1 MIIKATSHTIR
12 NIWMILLF
20 ILLVFSACIAT
31 LFHGISLDSLSLPKL
46 KIEQL
51 YIKLDKKLFVTIEHL
66 RIDAEAN
73 TQTSLEDVAFVI
85 EHLATFHQV
94 FDTLRIANIDYA
106 HESLSFD
113 YTQGTFR
120 VKNADISADMLFTP
134 TSRYAFDVNLSNV
147 CLKEYSLTLEG
158 KASLDFKKEEH
169 SFEGM
174 YELFGIKGIALID
187 VHDTLLTYHIQTEN
201 FTNQAL
207 SDLVVFLAPKVE
219 LDPIAKAWIH
229 ENIIARDYLLHF
241 VEGKFDLK
249 NYDYFPYEIR
259 GSATVMDANVS
270 FHPQVPAAHVDKIGI
285 LFENDKLIFD
295 VQNPYY
301 QDKKVDKADVYI
313 YNLIGKGTGIVVDLF
328 ATARLDKE
336 IHKILHAFNI
346 DVPITQTSGKTE
358 AEISLDIKFLPYDIN
373 ATGSFKLSPS
383 DFMINTLPLQTHFGT
398 VRLDNRLVYLDKTNI
413 RYKNLFDINATGV
426 FDTTK
431 ERFDGEMD
439 INTLALDFGKAHLLE
454 INALS
459 HQKGSLGIDANG
471 TLISLPDLNVQ
482 MLFGEEN
489 NDFILSSLLTLQPY
503 SPFMK
508 EMGLS
513 HGEAVVQTKDF
524 ERFDANL
531 SLFNLDTPLLDN
543 AQNVKDLFIT
553 LSTDTKT
560 LDLSAL
566 NSKLSLHM
574 DEKITLH
581 VNDINLSISENDNA
595 FETPIAVELIGNN
608 SSILIQDSNKTILSD
623 HYTIVLKGQDLL
635 MQSQYGKAHFE
646 YEKKKDEM
654 YLHVTSMND
663 HFVNALLGNTYFSEG
678 DFSLQLE
685 GINRKENHGT
695 FIMQKSYIKDLKFF
709 NNLMATIN
717 AIPSLIIFKDPS
729 FSQEGYFVHDGYID
743 FEQKGDEIII
753 KDMLLRGNS
762 ADIVGF
768 GSVNN
773 DTNQVNLKLQIR
785 TLKTFSSVLDMIPL
799 VGGLILGEDKRIST
813 HVQVTGHLDD
823 PKIQT
828 NVITDTLMSPLNII
842 KRTLELPLELFK

>member
-1 MIIKATSHTIR
+1 MR
-12 NIWMILLF
+12 NVWIILLF
-20 ILLVFSACIAT
+20 ILLVFSACITT

-73 TQTSLEDVAFVI
+73 TQTSLEDVAFVM
-85 EHLATFHQV
+85 EHLATFHQL
-94 FDTLRIANIDYA
+94 FDTLRIASIDYA
-106 HESLSFD
+106 NESLSLE
-113 YTQGTFR
+113 YQHETFR
-120 VKNADISADMLFTP
+120 VKSGQLSADLFFTP
-134 TSRYAFDVNLSNV
+134 TGRYAFDVNLSNV
-147 CLKEYSLTLEG
+147 TLKEYSLDFEG
-158 KASLDFKKEEH
+158 RASLDFQTKKH
-169 SFEGM
+169 AFEGT
-174 YELFGIKGIALID
+174 YTLFGIKGIALID
-187 VHDTLLTYHIQTEN
+187 AKDTLLTYHIQTEN

-207 SDLVVFLAPKVE
+207 SDLVIFLAPKAE

-229 ENIIARDYLLHF
+229 ENIIARDYLIHF

-249 NYDYFPYEIR
+249 SYDYFPYEIR

-270 FHPQVPAAHVDKIGI
+270 FNPEVPAAHVDKIGI

-295 VQNPYY
+295 VHNPYY
-301 QDKKVDKADVYI
+301 QDKKVEKADVYI
-313 YNLIGKGTGIVVDLF
+313 YNLIGKGTGIVVNLF
-328 ATARLDKE
+328 ATAALDKE
-336 IHKILHAFNI
+336 IHKILHAFKI

-358 AEISLDIKFLPYDIN
+358 ANIVLDIKFLPYDIN

-383 DFMINTLPLQTHFGT
+383 DFMINTLPLKTHFGT

-439 INTLALDFGKAHLLE
+439 INTLALDFGKAHLVD
-454 INALS
+454 INTLS
-459 HQKGSLGIDANG
+459 HQKGSLVIDANG
-471 TLISLPDLNVQ
+471 THIFLPDLNVR
-482 MLFGEEN
+482 MHFGEEK

-503 SPFMK
+503 SPLMK

-513 HGEAVVQTKDF
+513 QGEAVVQTKDF

-531 SLFNLDTPLLDN
+531 SLYNLDTPFLEN
-543 AQNVKDLFIT
+543 TQKVKELFIT

-566 NSKLSLHM
+566 HSKLSLHL
-574 DEKITLH
+574 DDAITLH
-581 VNDINLSISENDNA
+581 VNNINLSISENDNE
-595 FETPIAVELIGNN
+595 FETPIAVELIGKN
-608 SSILIQDSNKTILSD
+608 SSILMLDSNKTILSED
-623 HYTIVLKGQDLL
+623 YSIKLKGKELY
-635 MQSQYGKAHFE
+635 MRSNYGKTHFE
-646 YEKKKDEM
+646 YEKKKDQM

-663 HFVNALLGNTYFSEG
+663 RFANALLGNTYFSQG

-685 GINRKENHGT
+685 GINRKESHGT

-717 AIPSLIIFKDPS
+717 TIPSLIIFKDPS

-773 DTNQVNLKLQIR
+773 NTNQVNLKLQIR

-813 HVQVTGHLDD
+813 HVQVTGHLED

>member
-12 NIWMILLF
+12 NIWIILLF

-66 RIDAEAN
+66 RMDAEAN

-94 FDTLRIANIDYA
+94 FDTLRIASIDYA
-106 HESLSFD
+106 NESLSLE
-113 YTQGTFR
+113 YYQETFR
-120 VKNADISADMLFTP
+120 VKSGDISADMFFTP

-147 CLKEYSLTLEG
+147 TLKEYSLSFEG
-158 KASLDFKKEEH
+158 HASLDFQTKQH
-169 SFEGM
+169 SFEGT
-174 YELFGIKGIALID
+174 YQLFGINGIALID
-187 VHDTLLTYHIQTEN
+187 AKDTLLTYHIQTEH

-229 ENIIARDYLLHF
+229 ENIIAHDYLLHF

-249 NYDYFPYEIR
+249 SYDYFPYEIR

-270 FHPQVPAAHVDKIGI
+270 FNPQVPAAHVDKIGI
-285 LFENDKLIFD
+285 LFENDKLTFD
-295 VQNPYY
+295 IKNPYY
-301 QDKKVDKADVYI
+301 QDKKIDKVDVFI
-313 YNLIGKGTGIVVDLF
+313 YNLIDKGTGIVIDLF
-328 ATARLDKE
+328 ANAPLDKE
-336 IHKILHAFNI
+336 IHKILHAFKIN
-346 DVPITQTSGKTE
+346 VPIIQNTGTID
-358 AEISLDIKFLPYDIN
+358 AALSLNIKFLPYDIN
-373 ATGSFKLSPS
+373 ATGTFRLSPS
-383 DFMINTLPLQTHFGT
+383 DFMLNALPLQTRFGEIK
-398 VRLDNRLVYLDKTNI
+398 LDNRLVYLDKTNI
-413 RYKNLFDINATGV
+413 RYKNLFDINATGM

-431 ERFDGEMD
+431 ERYDGVMD
-439 INTLALDFGKAHLLE
+439 INTLALDFGKAHLLD

-459 HQKGSLGIDANG
+459 HQKGSLVIDTNG
-471 TLISLPDLNVQ
+471 THISLPDLNVR
-482 MLFGEEN
+482 MLFGEGR

-513 HGEAVVQTKDF
+513 QGEAVVQTKDF

-531 SLFNLDTPLLDN
+531 SLYNLETPLLEN
-543 AQNVKDLFIT
+543 TQKVKDLFIT

-581 VNDINLSISENDNA
+581 VNDINLSISENENE
-595 FETPIAVELIGNN
+595 FETPISVELIGKN
-608 SSILIQDSNKTILSD
+608 SSIQFQDSNKSILSD
-623 HYTIVLKGQDLL
+623 SYTITLEGKDVVMHSK
-635 MQSQYGKAHFE
+635 YGKTQFD
-646 YEKKKDEM
+646 YEKNHTEM
-654 YLHVTSMND
+654 YLHATSMND
-663 HFVNALLGNTYFSEG
+663 YFANTLLGSTYFSQG

-685 GINRKENHGT
+685 GLNSKENYGT
-695 FIMQKSYIKDLKFF
+695 FRIEKSYIKDLKFF

-717 AIPSLIIFKDPS
+717 TIPSLIIFKDPS
-729 FSQEGYFVHDGYID
+729 FSQEGYFVHNGHIV
-743 FEQKGDEIII
+743 FEQQEDTIVI
-753 KDMLLRGNS
+753 KEMLLRGNS
-762 ADIVGF
+762 ADIVGT
-768 GSVNN
+768 GVVHRHSNE
-773 DTNQVNLKLQIR
+773 VNLKLQIR

-799 VGGLILGEDKRIST
+799 VGGLILGEDKKIST
-813 HVQVTGHLDD
+813 NVNVTGSLDD
-823 PKIQT
+823 PQIQT